1 MNGELPG
8 SQAPAET
15 PRRSPRQGLAA
26 AFDSTGNFRAR
37 RLPTIGDFAAQ
48 LMAEMRDPDISD
60 LRVLQLLKQDVALSS
75 NVLAVAN
82 SPFYGLSRQVESLH
96 QALRVLGFE
105 ALRNLIYAATLRRL
119 FKQGRLCERFD
130 ARCLWMHARTTAA
143 VARRLALHVPG
154 VDPQRAFLGGLLH
167 DVGHIVMIQLDR
179 QGFCDVVTAVSHE
192 PDGYLA
198 SERAHLGM
206 DHAQVGAAAL
216 RTWKFPDWT
225 VSLVAG
231 HHEAQF
237 SDDASG
243 LLARIIALADQLSGR
258 LPGSFAADLAPANPL
273 DMHALGLDPSVGD
286 DILALATQE
295 CAAE

>member
-1 MNGELPG
+1 MTSEGSG
-8 SQAPAET
+8 SQPAAAAARRT
-15 PRRSPRQGLAA
+15 PRPGLAG

-48 LMAEMRDPDISD
+48 LIAEMRDPDISD
-60 LRVLQLLKQDVALSS
+60 LRVLQLLKQDVALSG

-105 ALRNLIYAATLRRL
+105 ALRNLVYAATLRRL

-130 ARCLWMHARTTAA
+130 ARCLWLHARTTAA

-154 VDPQRAFLGGLLH
+154 VDPQKAFLGGLLH

-179 QGFCDVVTAVSHE
+179 QGFCDVVTAPSHV
-192 PDGYLA
+192 PNGFLA
-198 SERAHLGM
+198 SERELLGM
-206 DHAQVGAAAL
+206 DHTEVGSAAL

-225 VSLVAG
+225 VALVAE
-231 HHEAQF
+231 HHEPQ
-237 SDDASG
+237 SSG
-243 LLARIIALADQLSGR
+243 AAPNVLARVIALADQLSGR
-258 LPGSFAADLAPANPL
+258 LPGSFSSDLAPAASP
-273 DMHALGLDPSVGD
+273 DMQSLGLDARLGD
-286 DILALATQE
+286 EILALAVQE
-295 CAAE
+295 CAVD

>member
-1 MNGELPG
+1 MNHEYSGDQP
-8 SQAPAET
+8 PAE
-15 PRRSPRQGLAA
+15 PARRLVRPSVAA

-48 LMAEMRDPDISD
+48 LIAEMRDPDVSD

-105 ALRNLIYAATLRRL
+105 ALRNLVYAATLRRL

-130 ARCLWMHARTTAA
+130 ARCLWLHARITAA

-179 QGFCDVVTAVSHE
+179 QAFCDLVTAPAHA
-192 PDGYLA
+192 PDGFLA
-198 SERAHLGM
+198 REREHLGM
-206 DHAQVGAAAL
+206 DHAHVGSAAL

-225 VSLVAG
+225 VALVAD
-231 HHEAQF
+231 HHAAQHGAETP
-237 SDDASG
+237 DP
-243 LLARIIALADQLSGR
+243 LAQIVAVADQLSGR
-258 LPGSFAADLAPANPL
+258 LPGSFAFDLAAWDPQGL
-273 DMHALGLDPSVGD
+273 QSLGLEPQVGD
-286 DILALATQE
+286 EILALAAQE